1 MPKKVDIFRPWI
13 RHNCVCK
20 TPQFEIVKF
29 KNQAFDQVYFGTSY
43 SLKGLTHSIAAASMK
58 NA

>member
-1 MPKKVDIFRPWI
+1 MPKKVDIFRHWI

-20 TPQFEIVKF
+20 TPQFAEF

-43 SLKGLTHSIAAASMK
+43 PLTHSIAAASMK

>member
-1 MPKKVDIFRPWI
+1 MTKKVDIFRPWI

-29 KNQAFDQVYFGTSY
+29 KNQAFDQLYFGTSY
-43 SLKGLTHSIAAASMK
+43 PLTHSIAAASMK

>member
-1 MPKKVDIFRPWI
+1 MPKKIDIFRPWI

-43 SLKGLTHSIAAASMK
+43 PLTHSIAAASMK